1 MRAFRARR
9 RRPPPGS
16 NARTP
21 SEPPPFAPVTPPQR
35 DGGSHEEPRSTPPPG
50 ASSGPTDA
58 GSRASGDRL
67 EFGGAPGALAIITL
81 SHLVA
86 YYVLLCVAKRQGR
99 LYPLPLSSAAFAA
112 LLADLRELAAPTLAS
127 WTVYLGFLGTQLALA
142 LVCPGPVVHGYPVTK
157 SGERADDADDARRLP
172 YKCNALSAW
181 WVTLLTVGLGTVVF
195 GDAPLVWVAD
205 NRGRLLTCAVCVG
218 DVGSLVFYLKGVLA
232 RDASS
237 GLSSSQKK
245 NKKNILYDF
254 FMGTELNPR
263 SFGDKLDWKMF
274 VELRVSWVTLFLL
287 TASAA
292 AKQARARRE
301 AAFFLSQKLGDDFL
315 SAAVARAVT
324 DYPYVSSASLLLLAA
339 HWLYANACQKGE
351 ACVPYTW
358 DVFHEKF
365 GWMLL
370 WWNVVLPFV
379 YSATSFVVA
388 ETDPR
393 LSLSTTA
400 LLWVTLL
407 SAYYVWD
414 VAQAQRVTFRAR
426 RVAGGNRTK
435 TKTNEN
441 EYDAF
446 RVPDDGADDASSALA
461 PPGGLPSRPWAFPKL
476 PWSELRSPTFLE
488 TRGGGALL
496 TSGFTGMAWKAH
508 YTADFC
514 MALVWAFSSGG
525 SPFSKP
531 AAFFYPAFFAAM
543 IAHRARRDETR
554 CLAKYGEDWRR
565 FREAVPYV
573 WVPGIA

>member
-1 MRAFRARR
+1 
-9 RRPPPGS
+9 
-16 NARTP
+16 
-21 SEPPPFAPVTPPQR
+21 VTPPQR

-58 GSRASGDRL
+58 GSCASGDRL

-112 LLADLRELAAPTLAS
+112 LLADLRELAAPTPAS
-127 WTVYLGFLGTQLALA
+127 WAVYLGFLGTQLALA

-157 SGERADDADDARRLP
+157 SGERADDADDAAGKKKNARRLP

-232 RDASS
+232 REKDASS

-245 NKKNILYDF
+245 TKKKNILYDF

-274 VELRVSWVTLFLL
+274 AELRVSWVTLFLL

-393 LSLSTTA
+393 LSSSTTA

-435 TKTNEN
+435 TKRKRKRIR
-441 EYDAF
+441 
-446 RVPDDGADDASSALA
+446 RVPG
-461 PPGGLPSRPWAFPKL
+461 PR
-476 PWSELRSPTFLE
+476 RR
-488 TRGGGALL
+488 RG
-496 TSGFTGMAWKAH
+496 
-508 YTADFC
+508 
-514 MALVWAFSSGG
+514 
-525 SPFSKP
+525 
-531 AAFFYPAFFAAM
+531 
-543 IAHRARRDETR
+543 
-554 CLAKYGEDWRR
+554 
-565 FREAVPYV
+565 
-573 WVPGIA
+573 

>member
-1 MRAFRARR
+1 
-9 RRPPPGS
+9 
-16 NARTP
+16 
-21 SEPPPFAPVTPPQR
+21 
-35 DGGSHEEPRSTPPPG
+35 
-50 ASSGPTDA
+50 
-58 GSRASGDRL
+58 
-67 EFGGAPGALAIITL
+67 
-81 SHLVA
+81 
-86 YYVLLCVAKRQGR
+86 
-99 LYPLPLSSAAFAA
+99 
-112 LLADLRELAAPTLAS
+112 
-127 WTVYLGFLGTQLALA
+127 
-142 LVCPGPVVHGYPVTK
+142 
-157 SGERADDADDARRLP
+157 
-172 YKCNALSAW
+172 
-181 WVTLLTVGLGTVVF
+181 
-195 GDAPLVWVAD
+195 
-205 NRGRLLTCAVCVG
+205 
-218 DVGSLVFYLKGVLA
+218 
-232 RDASS
+232 
-237 GLSSSQKK
+237 
-245 NKKNILYDF
+245 
-254 FMGTELNPR
+254 MGTELNPR
-263 SFGDKLDWKMF
+263 SFGDTLDWKMF
-274 VELRVSWVTLFLL
+274 AELRVSWVTLFLL

-292 AKQARARRE
+292 AKQARARRDS
-301 AAFFLSQKLGDDFL
+301 AFFLSQKLGDDFL
-315 SAAVARAVT
+315 SAAVAQSVT
-324 DYPYVSSASLLLLAA
+324 HYPYVSSASLLILAA

-370 WWNVVLPFV
+370 WWNVAGVPFV

-393 LSLSTTA
+393 LSSSTTA

-426 RVAGGNRTK
+426 RVVGNQNK
-435 TKTNEN
+435 TKTDENEN
-441 EYDAF
+441 EYEYDAF
-446 RVPDDGADDASSALA
+446 RVPDDGADDAASALA
-461 PPGGLPSRPWAFPKL
+461 PPGGLPARPWAFPKL

-525 SPFSKP
+525 SPVSKP

-543 IAHRARRDETR
+543 ITHRARRDETR